1 MLGESSYRPLDLR
14 AGEPRLTYRNAQ
26 NSSSFPNIRLAM
38 VWEFYLSLSLS
49 LSWYSLLMKVTEQVL
64 RSDSRIE
71 RLLKNPIWR
80 PTAEAAMAFYLQ
92 GKDCPI
98 ASWQRS
104 STWAQVKMVWED
116 HSKK

>member
-1 MLGESSYRPLDLR
+1 
-14 AGEPRLTYRNAQ
+14 
-26 NSSSFPNIRLAM
+26 
-38 VWEFYLSLSLS
+38 
-49 LSWYSLLMKVTEQVL
+49 MKVTEQVL

-80 PTAEAAMAFYLQ
+80 PAAEAAMAFYLQ
-92 GKDCPI
+92 GTDCPI